1 MGRFDSLPID
11 MEMALVRIIQ
21 HEIDFIKR
29 VEFMVRDLEREPD
42 FSLYAA
48 FRTVDKYDESYISVA
63 NLQDFF
69 R

>member
-1 MGRFDSLPID
+1 
-11 MEMALVRIIQ
+11 MEMGLVRIIQ

-29 VEFMVRDLEREPD
+29 VEFMVKDLEREPD
-42 FSLYAA
+42 YSLYAA

>member
-1 MGRFDSLPID
+1 

-29 VEFMVRDLEREPD
+29 VECMVRDLEREPD

>member
-1 MGRFDSLPID
+1 

>member
-1 MGRFDSLPID
+1 
-11 MEMALVRIIQ
+11 MEMGLVRIIQ

-29 VEFMVRDLEREPD
+29 VEFMVRDLEKEPD
-42 FSLYAA
+42 YSLYAA
-48 FRTVDKYDESYISVA
+48 FRTIDKYDESYISVA